1 MAVVEDKDYG
11 FDAIIGNLK
20 ALGGE
25 EISVGVLRTAGKEK
39 NGTDLV
45 DVAVYNEYGTKK
57 IPPRPFLR
65 QATDK
70 FGSKW
75 QDFIEQCVDKIIAR
89 QIGETQALNWIGLKA
104 QTDIQNTIDN
114 GTFKPNAPS
123 TIARKKSSKP
133 LINIGT
139 LRGAIRYRIE
149 E

>member
-1 MAVVEDKDYG
+1 MAVIETKDYG
-11 FDAIIGNLK
+11 FDAIIENLK

-39 NGTDLV
+39 DGTDLV
-45 DVAVYNEYGTKK
+45 DVAVYNEYGTKR

-70 FGSKW
+70 HGGKW

-89 QIGETQALNWIGLKA
+89 QIKDRQALDLIGLKA
-104 QTDIQNTIDN
+104 QKDVQNTIDN
-114 GTFKPNAPS
+114 GTFKPNKPS
-123 TIARKKSSKP
+123 TIARKGSSKP
-133 LINIGT
+133 LIDTGT
-139 LRGAIRYRIE
+139 LRRAIRYRIE